1 MADDDSSVS
10 EFVAVTNSDA
20 ETAKFYLESCNGD
33 ISAAIESYFVNA
45 DATPP
50 QMTNANESPPEPVAP
65 SRPVVPSSRV
75 RPPTRILIPDPRV
88 CRLQDSVI

>member
-33 ISAAIESYFVNA
+33 ISAAIESYFANA

-50 QMTNANESPPEPVAP
+50 QMTNADESPPEPVAP
-65 SRPVVPSSRV
+65 SRPPVPSSRV
-75 RPPTRILIPDPRV
+75 RPPEDTPH
-88 CRLQDSVI
+88 S